1 MSKGNKEE
9 QKWLLGESLNQ
20 YDRSL
25 KEELN
30 KVEKRNREQNHKISA
45 LINAFDDDYIKKRR
59 RKY

>member
-30 KVEKRNREQNHKISA
+30 KVEKEIENKI
-45 LINAFDDDYIKKRR
+45 IK
-59 RKY
+59 